1 MMVNSLSLNNI
12 LIWQYFMFIMCR
24 SQQCRA
30 VLSGGSARNCGNS
43 GCPSLPPHLNSRGL
57 NASHTIPFAFLN
69 PNPVNSLQGT
79 PSGASALI
87 PSGPPLGDPNTSSLR
102 ICDPQHTSCPSVS
115 TPVNISISPL
125 ITSRQSLPYYT
136 RGGHKFLRTR
146 ARTRGMS
153 MGQKVSGK
161 FKQSTKFVSI

>member
-1 MMVNSLSLNNI
+1 MIYLFGNF
-12 LIWQYFMFIMCR
+12 FMFILCR

-57 NASHTIPFAFLN
+57 NPSHTIPFAFLN
-69 PNPVNSLQGT
+69 PNPVNSLQGS

-161 FKQSTKFVSI
+161 FKRSLKFVCNQH